1 MNHNEKTSTKR
12 TKTNSHGPQKKKI
25 TIKTTH
31 STTTPQEILPKP
43 VQHDF
48 FQQNVL
54 SQQRQISQQ
63 QQQQVSQQDVYSQ
76 QQLSQQ
82 QQQQIPQQN
91 VLQQQHTLSQQHA
104 ALSQQNAT
112 LPQQHAA
119 LPQHAALSQQYDPQ
133 LYSLSLTLPQQQ
145 NSDLNQFNQIEIKQ
159 VSIYFKIFSYSIMIF
174 IKKLFI

>member
-43 VQHDF
+43 VQHDDF

-91 VLQQQHTLSQQHA
+91 VLQQQHTLSQQ
-104 ALSQQNAT
+104 
-112 LPQQHAA
+112 
-119 LPQHAALSQQYDPQ
+119 YDPQ

-174 IKKLFI
+174 IKKLFIYGR